1 MSEEEVQDEEVA
13 EEDEEE
19 DEEDEESEEDD
30 KVEEEEDEEDEE
42 SEEDESEDDKPALSS
57 PQRYIPKLNP
67 IKRDNPIAIAHIFS
81 SYNDTIITITD
92 ITGAETLA
100 RQSGGMVV
108 KSQRDESSPY
118 AAMQAAFRAA
128 RMVKDKGIRE
138 IHVLVRAPGGSGAKT
153 PGPGAQSAV
162 RALSRSGLRILRI
175 EEVTPEP
182 HDGCRRKGGRRG
194 RRV

>member
-1 MSEEEVQDEEVA
+1 MSDENKEPAPEQPQTEAVEGEPAPEDA
-13 EEDEEE
+13 EQGGNEAEIRKEQAR
-19 DEEDEESEEDD
+19 
-30 KVEEEEDEEDEE
+30 
-42 SEEDESEDDKPALSS
+42 P
-57 PQRYIPKLNP
+57 IPKLFP
-67 IKRDNPIAIAHIFS
+67 RRKEAHFQGVAHIFS

-92 ITGAETLA
+92 LTGSETLA

-108 KSQRDESSPY
+108 KSQRDEASPY

-128 RMVKDKGIRE
+128 RLAKDKGIKE
-138 IHVLVRAPGGSGAKT
+138 IHVLVRAPGGTGAKT

>member
-1 MSEEEVQDEEVA
+1 MSDEKKEPVPEPAQPEADAVEGEA
-13 EEDEEE
+13 ELADAEAGAEP
-19 DEEDEESEEDD
+19 
-30 KVEEEEDEEDEE
+30 VEARKEQAR
-42 SEEDESEDDKPALSS
+42 P
-57 PQRYIPKLNP
+57 IPKLFQRR
-67 IKRDNPIAIAHIFS
+67 KEAHFQGVAHIFS
-81 SYNDTIITITD
+81 SFNDTIITITD
-92 ITGAETLA
+92 LTGSETLA

-128 RMVKDKGIRE
+128 RLAKDKGIKE

>member
-1 MSEEEVQDEEVA
+1 MSDENKDPAPEQPQPKVA
-13 EEDEEE
+13 D
-19 DEEDEESEEDD
+19 
-30 KVEEEEDEEDEE
+30 VEA
-42 SEEDESEDDKPALSS
+42 KPAEVDQGVDEAEVRKEQAR
-57 PQRYIPKLNP
+57 PIPKLFP
-67 IKRDNPIAIAHIFS
+67 RRKEPHFQGVAHIFS

-92 ITGAETLA
+92 LTGSETLA

-128 RMVKDKGIRE
+128 RLAKDKGIKE

>member
-1 MSEEEVQDEEVA
+1 MSEEENPEVTETDEETEEETVI
-13 EEDEEE
+13 EDENEE
-19 DEEDEESEEDD
+19 FEILEQKKE
-30 KVEEEEDEEDEE
+30 
-42 SEEDESEDDKPALSS
+42 
-57 PQRYIPKLNP
+57 QRYLPKLV
-67 IKRDNPIAIAHIFS
+67 KRRKEPFYQGVAHIYS
-81 SYNDTIITITD
+81 SYNDTIVHITD
-92 ITGAETLA
+92 ISGAETIS

-128 RMVKDKGIRE
+128 RIAKDKGLKE

>member
-1 MSEEEVQDEEVA
+1 MSDENKEPAAGTPQPEAVETEPAAADIEQEPEVDA
-13 EEDEEE
+13 
-19 DEEDEESEEDD
+19 
-30 KVEEEEDEEDEE
+30 VEARKEQAR
-42 SEEDESEDDKPALSS
+42 PM
-57 PQRYIPKLNP
+57 PKLFQRR
-67 IKRDNPIAIAHIFS
+67 KEAHFQGVAHIFS
-81 SYNDTIITITD
+81 SFNDTIITITD
-92 ITGAETLA
+92 LTGSETIA

-128 RMVKDKGIRE
+128 RLAKDKGIKE

>member
-1 MSEEEVQDEEVA
+1 MSEENEEITAPETDVSELDEKKDVEAVPARDILDEIEA
-13 EEDEEE
+13 EA
-19 DEEDEESEEDD
+19 DEEDLKNAEVKKE
-30 KVEEEEDEEDEE
+30 
-42 SEEDESEDDKPALSS
+42 
-57 PQRYIPKLNP
+57 PQRVIPKLFP
-67 IKRDNPIAIAHIFS
+67 RRKEPYFQGIAHIFS

-92 ITGAETLA
+92 LTGSETIA

-128 RMVKDKGIRE
+128 RVAKDKGLKE

>member
-1 MSEEEVQDEEVA
+1 MSEEKKDPVPEQPQPETQAVEVKAEPADAGVGEEA
-13 EEDEEE
+13 
-19 DEEDEESEEDD
+19 
-30 KVEEEEDEEDEE
+30 VETRKEQAR
-42 SEEDESEDDKPALSS
+42 P
-57 PQRYIPKLNP
+57 IPKLFP
-67 IKRDNPIAIAHIFS
+67 RRKEAHFQGVAHIFS

-92 ITGAETLA
+92 LTGSETLA

-108 KSQRDESSPY
+108 KSQRDEASPY

-128 RMVKDKGIRE
+128 RLAKDKGIKE
-138 IHVLVRAPGGSGAKT
+138 IHVLVRAPGGTGAKT

>member
-1 MSEEEVQDEEVA
+1 MLETKKER
-13 EEDEEE
+13 
-19 DEEDEESEEDD
+19 
-30 KVEEEEDEEDEE
+30 
-42 SEEDESEDDKPALSS
+42 
-57 PQRYIPKLNP
+57 RYLPKLFQR
-67 IKRDNPIAIAHIFS
+67 KKESYYQGIAHIFS

-92 ITGAETLA
+92 ITGAETIA
-100 RQSGGMVV
+100 RQSGGMIVR
-108 KSQRDESSPY
+108 SQRDESSPY
-118 AAMQAAFRAA
+118 AAMQAAFRAS
-128 RMVKDKGIRE
+128 RMAKDKGVRE

>member
-1 MSEEEVQDEEVA
+1 MSDENEEIKALEPEEPVEKEEKKDVLAEIEAEDEA
-13 EEDEEE
+13 EESQKLPEAKKE
-19 DEEDEESEEDD
+19 
-30 KVEEEEDEEDEE
+30 
-42 SEEDESEDDKPALSS
+42 
-57 PQRYIPKLNP
+57 PQRVIPKLFP
-67 IKRDNPIAIAHIFS
+67 RRKEPYFQGIAHIFS
-81 SYNDTIITITD
+81 SYNDTITTITD
-92 ITGAETLA
+92 LTGSETIA

-128 RMVKDKGIRE
+128 RVAKDKGLKE

>member
-1 MSEEEVQDEEVA
+1 MSDEKK
-13 EEDEEE
+13 
-19 DEEDEESEEDD
+19 ESAPEPPQLV
-30 KVEEEEDEEDEE
+30 VEEGEAKPVMEGQEE
-42 SEEDESEDDKPALSS
+42 PAIETRKDQAR
-57 PQRYIPKLNP
+57 PIPKLFP
-67 IKRDNPIAIAHIFS
+67 RRKEPHFQGVAHIFS

-92 ITGAETLA
+92 LTGSETIA

-128 RMVKDKGIRE
+128 RLAKDKGIKE
-138 IHVLVRAPGGSGAKT
+138 IHVLVRAPGGTGAKT

>member
-1 MSEEEVQDEEVA
+1 MSEEENPETVENGEEKVI
-13 EEDEEE
+13 EEE
-19 DEEDEESEEDD
+19 KEEFEILEQKKEH
-30 KVEEEEDEEDEE
+30 
-42 SEEDESEDDKPALSS
+42 
-57 PQRYIPKLNP
+57 RYLPKLV
-67 IKRDNPIAIAHIFS
+67 KRRKEPYYQGVAHIYS
-81 SYNDTIITITD
+81 SYNDTIVHITD
-92 ITGAETLA
+92 ISGAETIS

-128 RMVKDKGIRE
+128 RIAKDKGLKE

>member
-1 MSEEEVQDEEVA
+1 M
-13 EEDEEE
+13 
-19 DEEDEESEEDD
+19 
-30 KVEEEEDEEDEE
+30 
-42 SEEDESEDDKPALSS
+42 
-57 PQRYIPKLNP
+57 PKLFP
-67 IKRDNPIAIAHIFS
+67 RRKEPYFQGIAHIFS

-92 ITGAETLA
+92 LTGSETIA

-128 RMVKDKGIRE
+128 RVAKDKGLKE

>member
-1 MSEEEVQDEEVA
+1 M
-13 EEDEEE
+13 
-19 DEEDEESEEDD
+19 
-30 KVEEEEDEEDEE
+30 
-42 SEEDESEDDKPALSS
+42 
-57 PQRYIPKLNP
+57 
-67 IKRDNPIAIAHIFS
+67 AHIFS

-92 ITGAETLA
+92 LSGAETIA
-100 RQSGGMVV
+100 RLSGGMVV
-108 KSQRDESSPY
+108 RSQRDESSPY

-128 RMVKDKGIRE
+128 RIAKDKGLKE
-138 IHVLVRAPGGSGAKT
+138 IHVLVRAPGGSKAKT

>member
-1 MSEEEVQDEEVA
+1 MSEENEDVKALEPELPEEKEEIKDNENVVAKDVLDEI
-13 EEDEEE
+13 EEE
-19 DEEDEESEEDD
+19 GSKTAEPKKE
-30 KVEEEEDEEDEE
+30 
-42 SEEDESEDDKPALSS
+42 
-57 PQRYIPKLNP
+57 PQRIIPKLFP
-67 IKRDNPIAIAHIFS
+67 RRKEPYFQGIAHIFS

-92 ITGAETLA
+92 LTGSETIA

-128 RMVKDKGIRE
+128 RVAKDKGVKE

>member
-1 MSEEEVQDEEVA
+1 MA
-13 EEDEEE
+13 
-19 DEEDEESEEDD
+19 
-30 KVEEEEDEEDEE
+30 KWG
-42 SEEDESEDDKPALSS
+42 
-57 PQRYIPKLNP
+57 
-67 IKRDNPIAIAHIFS
+67 IAHIYASF
-81 SYNDTIITITD
+81 NNIIITITD
-92 ITGAETLA
+92 LTGAETITKCT
-100 RQSGGMVV
+100 GGMVV
-108 KSQRDESSPY
+108 KSAKDESSPY

-128 RMVKDKGIRE
+128 RIAKDKGIKE
-138 IHVLVRAPGGSGAKT
+138 IHVFVRAPGGSGAKT

>member
-1 MSEEEVQDEEVA
+1 MSDEEKPGIDEQEIDDGVESDEMVA
-13 EEDEEE
+13 DGEDI
-19 DEEDEESEEDD
+19 DVLESPRD
-30 KVEEEEDEEDEE
+30 
-42 SEEDESEDDKPALSS
+42 
-57 PQRYIPKLNP
+57 QRPMPKLISRRKEP
-67 IKRDNPIAIAHIFS
+67 YYQGIAHIFS

-92 ITGAETLA
+92 VTGAETIA

-118 AAMQAAFRAA
+118 AAMQASFRAA
-128 RMVKDKGIRE
+128 RLAKDKGVKE

>member
-1 MSEEEVQDEEVA
+1 MSEENEEITAPETDVSELDEKKDVEAVPARNILDEIEA
-13 EEDEEE
+13 EA
-19 DEEDEESEEDD
+19 DEEDLKNAEVKKE
-30 KVEEEEDEEDEE
+30 
-42 SEEDESEDDKPALSS
+42 
-57 PQRYIPKLNP
+57 PQRVIPKLFP
-67 IKRDNPIAIAHIFS
+67 RRKEPYFQGIAHIFS

-92 ITGAETLA
+92 LTGSETIA
-100 RQSGGMVV
+100 RQSCGMVV

-128 RMVKDKGIRE
+128 RVAKDKGLKE

>member
-1 MSEEEVQDEEVA
+1 MSEDNTTPGI
-13 EEDEEE
+13 
-19 DEEDEESEEDD
+19 DEESIDQAGEETRNDAGIP
-30 KVEEEEDEEDEE
+30 DE
-42 SEEDESEDDKPALSS
+42 KKAPA
-57 PQRYIPKLNP
+57 RHAPKLFP
-67 IKRDNPIAIAHIFS
+67 RRKESYYQGIAHIYS

-92 ITGAETLA
+92 LTGAETLA
-100 RQSGGMVV
+100 RVSGGMVV
-108 KSQRDESSPY
+108 KSQRDEPSPY

-128 RMVKDKGIRE
+128 RMAKDKGIKE
-138 IHVLVRAPGGSGAKT
+138 IHVLVRAPGGSGSKT